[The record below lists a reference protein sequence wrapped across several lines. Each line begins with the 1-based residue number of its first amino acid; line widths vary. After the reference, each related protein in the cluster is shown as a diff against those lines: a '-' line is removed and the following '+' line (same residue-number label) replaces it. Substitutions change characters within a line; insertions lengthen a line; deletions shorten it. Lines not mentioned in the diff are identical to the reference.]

1 MEEIELPAM
10 LMVDGGKGQ
19 LNIALSVLRE
29 MKVEDLDVISLAKRS
44 KDEHQAA
51 PQLRGRLKNKG
62 EEKIYLPGK
71 KNPIILSKDSPAL
84 LLLQRIRDEAHRF
97 AITYHR
103 KLRDKKRLR
112 SPLEDIPGVGE
123 ARKRQLLRH
132 FGSLKK
138 IKEASL
144 KDLEQA
150 PGIKKEL
157 AKNIYNFF
165 H

>member
-1 MEEIELPAM
+1 VEEMEFPDM
-10 LMVDGGKGQ
+10 LIVDGGKGQ

-29 MKVEDLDVISLAKRS
+29 MKVEGLNVISLAKRS
-44 KDEHQAA
+44 KDELPVA

-103 KLRDKKRLR
+103 KLRDKKKLR

-144 KDLEQA
+144 KDLEQTH
-150 PGIKKEL
+150 GIKKEL
-157 AKNIYNFF
+157 AKKIYDFL